1 MALIDQNL
9 TYNTSRGLAA
19 PFVPAVGQ
27 SFTGAGTYLVYA
39 LFKINK
45 VGSPTGS
52 AYAKLYAHSGTYGS
66 TSVPTGSPLAVS
78 NAVDVST
85 INISFDTLFT
95 FPAPYLLANGTY
107 YVITLEYNGG
117 DVNNYLSVYFN
128 NSSVHGGNYSELAGS
143 WTYTSTYD
151 LYFRV
156 YAEGGS
162 YYLCDDTLSS
172 ALYFL
177 DFVPRATL
185 DEAQGWTVD
194 KKASPNYA
202 FLWPNFVR
210 PYGDFSSTE
219 PTSFS
224 QYGYRSRFTL
234 KGSFANANWVLSFK
248 VKSNTYYAQTGYV
261 KLRLWRSVNANGSGA
276 TQITPGWQSSSLIAF
291 TAANQ
296 YQTGTI
302 TWSPGAAVTLT
313 NEYLFL
319 EIEWSCSASGGNNS
333 AAVYWA
339 HNEGTAEKLEAPA
352 FTPVISGTV
361 AGNLAPVTGSESGN
375 VKITG
380 TGAATLAAVT
390 GAHSGKVKITGTQ
403 AGQLAAV
410 VAALSGGVKLT
421 GSLAANLEALTAAL
435 AGLVGEGR
443 ITGTVAA
450 TLAAL
455 TAAGS
460 GNVKISGTQAA
471 TLTPVSAGLTGALK
485 INGSLTA
492 TLAVLTSILTGNVKI
507 GGTQAATLASA
518 SAGLTGNVKISGS
531 LAPGLAPLTG
541 NLAGA
546 LKISG
551 SLAAILAQA
560 SAGLTG
566 NVKISGSLASTLA
579 ALTSTLTGNVNI
591 SGTMAASLAA
601 LFAYLEEAGYPQITG
616 EVLATMAAL
625 TAAAGGDVKIGG
637 GMQANLTPLI
647 ASETGEVDIAAVL
660 AALLEQ
666 LGGDLSGSVQIGGSL
681 AAVLAQVIAELIE
694 AAPEQILGLIAANL
708 PPLTGG
714 LAGQV
719 EIAGNIIALL
729 AVLTAA
735 AAGKTDISGEITAV
749 TAQLLAAWPAAV
761 NIEGILQ
768 ADCDPLTALLCTRRR
783 ITRGQYLGLVL
794 NAGELTLNLD

>member
-9 TYNTSRGLAA
+9 TQNTSRGLAA

-66 TSVPTGSPLAVS
+66 SSVPTGSPLAVS

-85 INISFDTLFT
+85 INVSFDTLFT
-95 FPAPYLLANGTY
+95 FPGPYLLANGTY
-107 YVITLEYNGG
+107 YIITLEYNGG

-143 WTYTSTYD
+143 WTYTSAYD

-162 YYLCDDTLSS
+162 YYLCDDTLSP

-202 FLWPNFVR
+202 FLWPNSVR

-261 KLRLWRSVNANGSGA
+261 KLRLWRSTDQGGAYA
-276 TQITPGWQSSSLIAF
+276 TQITPGWQASSLISF

-296 YQTGTI
+296 YQFGTI
-302 TWSPGAAVTLT
+302 TWSPGAAVTLK

-319 EIEWSCSASGGNNS
+319 EIEWSCNVSGGNNS
-333 AAVYWA
+333 AAVYWV

-352 FTPVISGTV
+352 FTPVI
-361 AGNLAPVTGSESGN
+361 
-375 VKITG
+375 TG

-390 GAHSGKVKITGTQ
+390 GAHSGNVKIAGTQ

-435 AGLVGEGR
+435 AGLVGEAG

-471 TLTPVSAGLTGALK
+471 TLAPV
-485 INGSLTA
+485 
-492 TLAVLTSILTGNVKI
+492 
-507 GGTQAATLASA
+507 

-579 ALTSTLTGNVNI
+579 ALTSALAGNVKI
-591 SGTMAASLAA
+591 SGTTAASLAA
-601 LFAYLEEAGYPQITG
+601 LFAYLEETGYPQITG

-625 TAAAGGDVKIGG
+625 TAAADGNVKIGG
-637 GMQANLTPLI
+637 SVQADLTPLI
-647 ASETGEVDIAAVL
+647 AEITS
-660 AALLEQ
+660 
-666 LGGDLSGSVQIGGSL
+666 
-681 AAVLAQVIAELIE
+681 
-694 AAPEQILGLIAANL
+694 GLITNY
-708 PPLTGG
+708 PPF
-714 LAGQV
+714 
-719 EIAGNIIALL
+719 IIFYL
-729 AVLTAA
+729 
-735 AAGKTDISGEITAV
+735 
-749 TAQLLAAWPAAV
+749 
-761 NIEGILQ
+761 
-768 ADCDPLTALLCTRRR
+768 RRR
-783 ITRGQYLGLVL
+783 
-794 NAGELTLNLD
+794 